1 MENRTYRFTNFE
13 PMYPFGFGL
22 SYSNFK
28 YSNIK
33 LSDNNIARNDSVTVS
48 FDIDNIGHFDGNEIV
63 QLYVSNKSSKFRVPK
78 YSLKGFKKIHIKA
91 NERKKIQ
98 FLLNKS
104 MLNSIDD
111 MGREVLNNGE
121 YKIWISG
128 SSPQR
133 RSIDLGISQISA
145 ILSYYN

>member
-1 MENRTYRFTNFE
+1 M
-13 PMYPFGFGL
+13 
-22 SYSNFK
+22 
-28 YSNIK
+28 
-33 LSDNNIARNDSVTVS
+33 TVS
-48 FDIDNIGHFDGNEIV
+48 FDIDNIGYFDGNEIV
-63 QLYVSNKSSKFRVPK
+63 QLYISNMDSKFRVPK
-78 YSLKGFKKIHIKA
+78 YSLKGFKKIHLKA
-91 NERKKIQ
+91 NERKRIQ